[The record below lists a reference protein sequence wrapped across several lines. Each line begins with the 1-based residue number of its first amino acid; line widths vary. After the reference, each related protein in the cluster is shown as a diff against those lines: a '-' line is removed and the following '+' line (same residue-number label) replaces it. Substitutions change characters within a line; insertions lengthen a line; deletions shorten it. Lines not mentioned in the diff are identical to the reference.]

1 MSHNPQH
8 PLYPDVLG
16 AITGGTRIN
25 LNDLQ
30 IAVGVFPK
38 RAYINQSFE
47 AVLILQNMVD
57 QNMKVKVAIHLPS
70 EDKAG
75 NPVIIDA
82 AQKMLTLGLRPG
94 EVGVLR
100 TPFVARPPTKP
111 TIHLPVRLAVRYRT
125 PQPGKAVRPPTG
137 GAPPSILGV
146 SSFTLQTLRDV
157 EFIAHPWRQSNDIVT
172 TYFDILPKVLPFRD
186 EVLVAHYDTLWTHEE
201 MREERAMVASKIT
214 DARRVATYLT
224 RNTIYEPIYHA
235 IDERFGNRGLHLHPG
250 ETAAIAKL
258 ITYALDE
265 GMILEPDFSLEGSR
279 WFQTLCQ
286 VLAHDPSIED
296 WDKGTLVTRYLL
308 EAALFDAIMM
318 GFSLVKSKT
327 KEDLGDKAEQLSYA
341 NRVLDW
347 YAGRGQA
354 DISYIYMPLA
364 MGALTINEL
373 VRIRGHNPW
382 NLLDD
387 LTQALRGRA
396 RLFTGDS
403 VTLFE
408 MAAKLLERAEDALR
422 RSRILR
428 S

>member
-57 QNMKVKVAIHLPS
+57 QNMKVKVAIHLPT

-75 NPVIIDA
+75 NPVVIDA
-82 AQKMLTLGLRPG
+82 AQKMMTLGLRPG

-125 PQPGKAVRPPTG
+125 PQAGTPVRPPTG
-137 GAPPSILGV
+137 GAPPSVLSV
-146 SSFTLQTLRDV
+146 SSFTLQTLRDI
-157 EFIAHPWRQSNDIVT
+157 EFIAHPWRQSTDIVT

-186 EVLVAHYDTLWTHEE
+186 EILTARYDTLWTHEE
-201 MREERAMVASKIT
+201 MREELAMVETKLT
-214 DARRVATYLT
+214 DAKRVATYLT
-224 RNTIYEPIYHA
+224 RNTVYDPIYHA
-235 IDERFGNRGLHLHPG
+235 VDERFGNRGLYLHPG
-250 ETAAIAKL
+250 EIAAIAKL
-258 ITYALDE
+258 ITYTLDE
-265 GMILEPDFSLEGSR
+265 GLILEPGFSLEESR

-296 WDKGTLVTRYLL
+296 WDKGTLVTRYLF
-308 EAALFDAIMM
+308 EAALFDAILL
-318 GFSLVKSKT
+318 GFHLVKSKV
-327 KEDLGDKAEQLSYA
+327 KEDLGSHDEQVSYA
-341 NRVLDW
+341 NRILEW
-347 YAGRGQA
+347 YAGRGQP
-354 DISYIYMPLA
+354 DISYIYLPLA

-373 VRIRGHNPW
+373 VRVRGHNPW
-382 NLLDD
+382 TLLDD
-387 LTQALRGRA
+387 MNEALRGRA
-396 RLFTGDS
+396 RLFTGES
-403 VTLFE
+403 ITLFD
-408 MAAKLLERAEDALR
+408 MTTHLLKRADDALR